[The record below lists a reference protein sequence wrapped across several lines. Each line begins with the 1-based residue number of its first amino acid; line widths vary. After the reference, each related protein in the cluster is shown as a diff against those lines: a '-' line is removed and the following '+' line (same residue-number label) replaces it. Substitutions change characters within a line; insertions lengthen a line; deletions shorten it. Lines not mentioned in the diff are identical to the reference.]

1 MDETA
6 VNWYPPLRKCW
17 MKRGEQKRIP
27 VPADTHHRAY
37 VFGACDW
44 LTGNVSY
51 QLHDHAN
58 TDAFLA
64 FLEYL
69 LTVQYPDQRLV
80 LVMDNAAYH
89 KGAPTRAWF
98 SLVEHRLLVLY
109 LPAYCSH
116 LNPIER
122 FWLDLKDSI
131 CIDTLFATFSDLLL
145 ALDLQ
150 LQQQNDPASSDRFS
164 FSNYE
169 L

>member
-1 MDETA
+1 
-6 VNWYPPLRKCW
+6 

-37 VFGACDW
+37 VFGALDW
-44 LTGNVSY
+44 LTTTVSY
-51 QLHDHAN
+51 QLYDHAN

-64 FLEYL
+64 FLEH
-69 LTVQYPDQRLV
+69 VVVDEHPDQRLV
-80 LVMDNAAYH
+80 LVMDNASYH
-89 KGAPTRAWF
+89 KGTLTRAWF
-98 SLVEHRLLVLY
+98 SLVEHRVLVLY

-122 FWLDLKDSI
+122 FWLYLKDTI
-131 CIDTLFATFSDLLL
+131 CIDKLFGTFSELLA

-150 LQQQNDPASSDRFS
+150 LQQQNDCSSSDRFT
-164 FSNYE
+164 FSSYE